1 MQLQVIDDELAKFD
15 QRSEENVT
23 GSVSISG
30 GVSARVVD
38 LVGFLKKLFH
48 STGSSKQD
56 SMVQRVSRQGRQQ
69 NVNSREMESILLKRM
84 RQNSD
89 EEREEEGGHR
99 KKMAL
104 PNFIKLAEV
113 DE

>member
-1 MQLQVIDDELAKFD
+1 M
-15 QRSEENVT
+15 S
-23 GSVSISG
+23 SVPVSG

-48 STGSSKQD
+48 SAGSSKQD
-56 SMVQRVSRQGRQQ
+56 SMVQRVSRPGRQQ
-69 NVNSREMESILLKRM
+69 NVNSREMESVLLKRM